1 MCIVNDIKVDADVLQ
16 ELLPEL
22 NNPVAIH
29 LWVQQLVDYRIK
41 ELLDEGDEALE
52 IRETANQMS
61 MAYEHG
67 KELYD
72 SKCDMTPEE
81 LYEVISNEIDH
92 IYAQD

>member
-41 ELLDEGDEALE
+41 ELSEEVEEAMD
-52 IRETANQMS
+52 IRDTANQMLA
-61 MAYEHG
+61 AYEQG
-67 KELYD
+67 KNLYD
-72 SKCDMTPEE
+72 PEHDMTPDE
-81 LYEVISNEIDH
+81 LYRVIEQDIDA
-92 IYAQD
+92 IYATK